1 MNYHTQAIIATL
13 MSSLLLSG
21 CQSVKKPVGKTTSGI
36 ALQDE
41 KTQRDANDLK
51 QCQKNLMVLE
61 ALQTDSY
68 LAEKKV
74 FGELMS
80 GAAQYAGIRSQVNP
94 NTQDTVDAL
103 YRYQVSFH
111 CSKIN
116 QELLAELAK
125 RGGAMK

>member
-103 YRYQVSFH
+103 YRYQV
-111 CSKIN
+111 
-116 QELLAELAK
+116 
-125 RGGAMK
+125 